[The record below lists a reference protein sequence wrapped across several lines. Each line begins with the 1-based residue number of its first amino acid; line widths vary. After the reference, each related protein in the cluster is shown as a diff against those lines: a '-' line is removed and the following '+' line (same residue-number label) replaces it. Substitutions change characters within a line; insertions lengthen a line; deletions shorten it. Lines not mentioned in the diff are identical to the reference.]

1 MKTLTVKQI
10 GDGVAALDQ
19 LRERIIPK
27 SMRTPRETIERLF
40 AENPES
46 THLEQ
51 VFMWDEKGE
60 FLTVVNYAVPSN
72 PGDGENDTRPCP
84 PFCEP
89 G

>member
-1 MKTLTVKQI
+1 MKKPTQKQV
-10 GDGVAALDQ
+10 DDSVAALDQ

-27 SMRTPRETIERLF
+27 SMRTPRATIERLF

-60 FLTVVNYAVPSN
+60 FLTMANFAEPSN
-72 PGDGENDTRPCP
+72 PHEPENDTNPCP
-84 PFCEP
+84 PFC
-89 G
+89 

>member
-1 MKTLTVKQI
+1 MKELTQKQV
-10 GDGVAALDQ
+10 DDSVAALDQ

-27 SMRTPRETIERLF
+27 YIVTPRATIERLF
-40 AENPES
+40 AASPES
-46 THLEQ
+46 TQLKQ

-84 PFCEP
+84 PDCSP